1 MANELTERLRAHA
14 DAHEY
19 LARLDGW
26 QKQLMDDLR
35 EAATAIERLQA
46 ENVSFRAAM
55 KACEDCGP
63 NDPVWIEGEP
73 WNLEA
78 AAADALE
85 WLRSFCARPNGLPL
99 GSLNRERLAAAAD
112 ALEGFMS
119 QRDEDRCG
127 GCDGLA

>member
-14 DAHEY
+14 EAHEY
-19 LARLDGW
+19 IANADHE
-26 QKQLMDDLR
+26 QKQWMHDLYD
-35 EAATAIERLQA
+35 AADAIDRLEA
-46 ENVSFRAAM
+46 ENTSFRAAM

-63 NDPVWIEGEP
+63 NDPFWVDGEP

-127 GCDGLA
+127 VP